1 MRHKGDRMIEV
12 GLGARRKVVEIVPEG
27 GALRVS
33 VEGGACQGFQY
44 KFDVVPPGV
53 DESVDDVAVRFD
65 GRSVLV
71 DSTSMPFVEGA
82 TVDYVS
88 SLIGER
94 FEVSN
99 PNAVSKCGCGVS
111 FSI

>member
-1 MRHKGDRMIEV
+1 MIEV
-12 GLGARRKVVEIVPEG
+12 GLGARRKVVEIVPLG

-44 KFDVVPPGV
+44 RFDVV
-53 DESVDDVAVRFD
+53 SVEAGGNDDDFAVRFD